1 MKVERV
7 SYDVMTPSAARGILE
22 AIYWKPEIRWHV
34 DRIHVIRPIR
44 FMNVRRNE
52 VASVIPANSVSAAMK
67 AGSGDIAQYADED
80 RQQRASIVLRDV
92 VYVIEAHFDLVGTP
106 QDRSRTEELAKHYAI
121 VKRRMSAGQCF
132 HQPYF
137 GTREFPADFSWVERH
152 EDIPH
157 SELAEPERDLGYML
171 LDIDHGAS
179 RTPRFFRAVL
189 KQGVMDVPPLTSEG
203 VMS

>member
-1 MKVERV
+1 MFVCFV
-7 SYDVMTPSAARGILE
+7 VFC
-22 AIYWKPEIRWHV
+22 
-34 DRIHVIRPIR
+34 IHSNGSIWLL
-44 FMNVRRNE
+44 FMEKEKN
-52 VASVIPANSVSAAMK
+52 IK
-67 AGSGDIAQYADED
+67 IA
-80 RQQRASIVLRDV
+80 
-92 VYVIEAHFDLVGTP
+92 LVGPESTGK
-106 QDRSRTEELAKHYAI
+106 SWLSEELAKHYAI